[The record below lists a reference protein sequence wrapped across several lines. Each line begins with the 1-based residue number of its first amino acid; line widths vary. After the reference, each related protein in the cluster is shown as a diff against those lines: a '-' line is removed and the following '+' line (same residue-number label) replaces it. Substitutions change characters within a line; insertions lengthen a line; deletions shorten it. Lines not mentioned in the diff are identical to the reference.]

1 MERETTEIVNKT
13 ALNLIDRAQKL
24 KDGSE
29 EQKRLLDSASTLLKS
44 LNEDYKLKEDAVDR
58 RYQIEVNKKH
68 SEEEIEVK
76 KLQIKEHIQMRICCT
91 GCLSRCGLSERRL
104 FVAEICKSVV
114 TRTKR
119 LIFIRRHG
127 ALYYRALYFFLP

>member
-76 KLQIKEHIQMRICCT
+76 KLQIKEEAKSKKQGNIFK
-91 GCLSRCGLSERRL
+91 CG
-104 FVAEICKSVV
+104 FVALAVLVDVGYQKGGY
-114 TRTKR
+114 
-119 LIFIRRHG
+119 L
-127 ALYYRALYFFLP
+127 LPKYVSRWLPGPKD